1 MAGFISYSTTKA
13 KKNFFAGKFICF
25 AGTIA
30 VIKIKGLYSFQFT
43 TIETTDLNKSLQ
55 IMIRFIEGH
64 HIRLQHFYMILHVK
78 CETLNPK
85 PDVAL

>member
-30 VIKIKGLYSFQFT
+30 EIKTERIYSFEFT
-43 TIETTDLNKSLQ
+43 TIETTDLKKSLQ
-55 IMIRFIEGH
+55 TIIWFIEGY